1 MSAADPDWSASFF
14 EGTAVELWRG
24 AHTRD
29 ESRGQAHDL
38 ALALALDG
46 KERGGA
52 RVLDVPCGDGRLALE
67 LAALGLSV
75 TGVDASAT
83 LLAEARAAADA
94 RRLALEL
101 RQGDMRALAFDGAFD
116 AAFCAGNSFGY
127 FDDGGNAA
135 FLAGVARALVRGGRF
150 VLEYPLVA
158 ELVLAR
164 QSFKD
169 WRVLGERLL
178 LSDAWHD
185 PRTGRLE
192 TTYHF
197 ADLAHGGELE
207 TRSASYRVYGAHE
220 LTRVLEYAGFA
231 AVELLADLAGT
242 PFEPRSGELYVRAT
256 RA

>member
-1 MSAADPDWSASFF
+1 VSAAGPDWSASFF
-14 EGTAVELWRG
+14 EGTALGLWRD

-38 ALALALDG
+38 AAALALDVR
-46 KERGGA
+46 RGGA
-52 RVLDVPCGDGRLALE
+52 RVLDVPCGNGRVALE
-67 LAALGLSV
+67 LAALGMAV

-83 LLAEARAAADA
+83 LLAEARVAAEA

-101 RQGDMRALAFDGAFD
+101 HQGDMRALAFEAAFD

-127 FDDGGNAA
+127 FDDAGNAA

-185 PRTGRLE
+185 PATGRLE
-192 TTYHF
+192 TTYQF
-197 ADLAHGGELE
+197 ADLARGGDLE

-220 LTRVLEYAGFA
+220 LTRVLEHAGFV

-242 PFEPRSGELYVRAT
+242 PFTPRSGELYVRAT